1 MKSGGM
7 NIISPKKKAVSFLR
21 RLVRFSSPVTLKP
34 MNMQNQKS
42 MNSTPILIKE
52 GYWMNS
58 QLSVARF
65 YGGIKFNG
73 EEYVIVPPKNDL
85 LMIKWVPVY
94 KALGR
99 ERTVNLI
106 MSGTSL
112 EVAKKMIKAKDDV
125 EQLKLDL

>member
-1 MKSGGM
+1 M
-7 NIISPKKKAVSFLR
+7 
-21 RLVRFSSPVTLKP
+21 
-34 MNMQNQKS
+34 
-42 MNSTPILIKE
+42 TPILIEE

-85 LMIKWVPVY
+85 LLSKWVPVF

-99 ERTVNLI
+99 KRTVELI
-106 MSGTSL
+106 ENGISL
-112 EVAKKMIKAKDDV
+112 EMAKKMIKAEDKV

>member
-1 MKSGGM
+1 MS
-7 NIISPKKKAVSFLR
+7 A
-21 RLVRFSSPVTLKP
+21 
-34 MNMQNQKS
+34 
-42 MNSTPILIKE
+42 TPILIEE

-73 EEYVIVPPKNDL
+73 EGYVIVPPKNDL
-85 LMIKWVPVY
+85 ILSKWVPVF

-99 ERTVNLI
+99 ERTVKLI
-106 MSGTSL
+106 KNGTSL

>member
-1 MKSGGM
+1 M
-7 NIISPKKKAVSFLR
+7 
-21 RLVRFSSPVTLKP
+21 
-34 MNMQNQKS
+34 
-42 MNSTPILIKE
+42 TPILIKE

-85 LMIKWVPVY
+85 LLKKWVPVY
-94 KALGR
+94 KKLGR
-99 ERTVNLI
+99 ERTIGLI
-106 MSGTSL
+106 KNGTSL
-112 EVAKKMIKAKDDV
+112 KVAKEIIKQKDDV

>member
-1 MKSGGM
+1 M
-7 NIISPKKKAVSFLR
+7 
-21 RLVRFSSPVTLKP
+21 
-34 MNMQNQKS
+34 
-42 MNSTPILIKE
+42 TPILIE
-52 GYWMNS
+52 EAYWMNS
-58 QLSVARF
+58 QMSVARF
-65 YGGIKFNG
+65 YGGMKFNG

-85 LMIKWVPVY
+85 LLSKWVPVY

-106 MSGTSL
+106 KSGTSL

>member
-1 MKSGGM
+1 
-7 NIISPKKKAVSFLR
+7 
-21 RLVRFSSPVTLKP
+21 
-34 MNMQNQKS
+34 
-42 MNSTPILIKE
+42 
-52 GYWMNS
+52 MNS

-85 LMIKWVPVY
+85 LLSKWVPVF

-99 ERTVNLI
+99 GRTIKLI
-106 MSGTSL
+106 KNGTSL
-112 EVAKKMIKAKDDV
+112 EVAKQMIKAKDDV

>member
-1 MKSGGM
+1 M
-7 NIISPKKKAVSFLR
+7 I
-21 RLVRFSSPVTLKP
+21 
-34 MNMQNQKS
+34 
-42 MNSTPILIKE
+42 PILIEE

-65 YGGIKFNG
+65 YGGIKFYG

-85 LMIKWVPVY
+85 LLSKWVPVF

-99 ERTVNLI
+99 DRTVELI
-106 MSGTSL
+106 KNGTSL
-112 EVAKKMIKAKDDV
+112 EMAKQIIKAKDNV

>member
-1 MKSGGM
+1 
-7 NIISPKKKAVSFLR
+7 
-21 RLVRFSSPVTLKP
+21 
-34 MNMQNQKS
+34 MQNRRS
-42 MNSTPILIKE
+42 MSTTPILIEE

-85 LMIKWVPVY
+85 LLSKWVPVF

-99 ERTVNLI
+99 DRTVKLI
-106 MSGTSL
+106 KNGTSL
-112 EVAKKMIKAKDDV
+112 EVAKQMIKAKDDV
-125 EQLKLDL
+125 EQLKLNL

>member
-1 MKSGGM
+1 M
-7 NIISPKKKAVSFLR
+7 
-21 RLVRFSSPVTLKP
+21 
-34 MNMQNQKS
+34 
-42 MNSTPILIKE
+42 TPILIKE

-85 LMIKWVPVY
+85 LLSKWVPVY

-106 MSGTSL
+106 KSGTSL

-125 EQLKLDL
+125 KQLKLDL

>member
-1 MKSGGM
+1 MS
-7 NIISPKKKAVSFLR
+7 
-21 RLVRFSSPVTLKP
+21 T
-34 MNMQNQKS
+34 
-42 MNSTPILIKE
+42 TPILIEE

-85 LMIKWVPVY
+85 LLKDWVPVY
-94 KALGR
+94 KKLGR
-99 ERTVNLI
+99 ERTIGLI
-106 MSGTSL
+106 KNGTSL
-112 EVAKKMIKAKDDV
+112 DVAKEMLKMRDNV

>member
-1 MKSGGM
+1 
-7 NIISPKKKAVSFLR
+7 
-21 RLVRFSSPVTLKP
+21 
-34 MNMQNQKS
+34 MQNRRYMS
-42 MNSTPILIKE
+42 TTPILIKE

-85 LMIKWVPVY
+85 LLSKWVPVF

-99 ERTVNLI
+99 ERIVKLI
-106 MSGTSL
+106 KNGTSL
-112 EVAKKMIKAKDDV
+112 EVAKKMINAKDDV

>member
-1 MKSGGM
+1 M
-7 NIISPKKKAVSFLR
+7 NKTA
-21 RLVRFSSPVTLKP
+21 
-34 MNMQNQKS
+34 
-42 MNSTPILIKE
+42 ILIEE

-85 LMIKWVPVY
+85 LLSKWVPVF

-99 ERTVNLI
+99 ERTVKLI
-106 MSGTSL
+106 KNGTSL
-112 EVAKKMIKAKDDV
+112 EAAKQMIKAKDDV